1 MQDLVPTTDAFWA
14 ADVESLGQQ
23 LRSPLTGLSATEA
36 EQRLRQFGPNAIEA
50 HREATWWRAIW
61 SQVRSPIT
69 LLLIFTAG
77 LSFAVHEAIEAT
89 MILVIIVISTA
100 LGVWQEHGASRI
112 LETLLAMVRS
122 RSFVWRDGRIIEVA
136 DSELVVGDLLE
147 LSAGAKIPAD
157 CRLLESADLFVN
169 EATLTGE
176 TFPVNKFTGE
186 LPVDTPLAQ
195 RTNSLFCGTNVVS
208 GTGRAIVVRT
218 GRETEF
224 GHISQRLKWRPPQT
238 EFELGVQ
245 RFGYFLME
253 LTLLLI
259 VGIFVVNVSLHRP
272 WLEAFLFS
280 LALAVGLTPQLLPAI
295 ISVNLAHGARRM
307 AQQYVIVR
315 RLASI
320 ENFGS
325 MDVLCSDK
333 TGTLTEGTIRVEG
346 MIGLDGQPSDEVRLL
361 AAINAEFESGYAN
374 PIDVAIRTSHG
385 LDLKSWSK
393 LGELPYDF
401 LRKRLSILATD
412 GSRRLLVTKG
422 AFDNVVAVCSQALQ
436 PNGNCVPLADVKAEI
451 DRQFHSLSEQGLRVL
466 GLARREMG
474 SRTRQSGER
483 VADPSR
489 LVDQTRILANVA
501 TLPDPGISKA
511 DETEM
516 TFVGFLVL
524 HDPPKAGVA
533 ETIRE
538 LQELGVRLK
547 MITGDNAL
555 VAANIARQVGLNDA
569 VLLTGSELR
578 LLSEEA
584 LVQRVVSVDV
594 FAQVEPNQK
603 ERIILALKKAGHVV
617 GYLGDGIN
625 DAPALHAADV
635 GISVDTAVDVA
646 REAADIVL
654 LQHDLGVLKDGIR
667 EGRVTFANT
676 LKYVFMATSAN
687 FGNMFS
693 MAGVSLVLDYLP
705 LLPVQILLMNL
716 LTDLPEMA
724 IASDSVDPEAIRRPR
739 RWNVRAIRN
748 FMLVFGGISSVFDC
762 LTFFVLLILLHASE
776 AQFRTGWFL
785 ESVCSAALIVLSI
798 RTRRRIWE
806 SRPSLQLLWATI
818 FVVGVTLLIPLSPLS
833 GLLGFTPLPF
843 AFFGALALLLVAYL
857 TLVELTK
864 RRFYRH

>member
-1 MQDLVPTTDAFWA
+1 MQNLTPIADAFWA
-14 ADVESLGQQ
+14 EDAESLGQH
-23 LRSPLTGLSATEA
+23 LSSPLTGLSATEA
-36 EQRLRQFGPNAIEA
+36 EQRLRQLGPNAIETQ
-50 HREATWWRAIW
+50 REATWWRAIW

-77 LSFAVHEAIEAT
+77 LSFAVHEATEAT
-89 MILVIIVISTA
+89 LILLIIVVSAA
-100 LGVWQEHGASRI
+100 LGMWQEHGASRI
-112 LETLLAMVRS
+112 LEKLLAMVQARS
-122 RSFVWRDGRIIEVA
+122 SVWRDGRVIEVA
-136 DSELVVGDLLE
+136 DSDLVVGDLLE
-147 LSAGAKIPAD
+147 LSAGAKISAD

-176 TFPVNKFTGE
+176 TFPVNKLIGE

-259 VGIFVVNVSLHRP
+259 VSIFVVNVSLHRP

-307 AQQYVIVR
+307 AQQHVIVR

-346 MIGLDGQPSDEVRLL
+346 MLGLDGQPSDEVRLL
-361 AAINAEFESGYAN
+361 AAINADFESGYAN
-374 PIDVAIRTSHG
+374 PIDVAIRASHG
-385 LDLKSWSK
+385 CDLSKWSK

-401 LRKRLSILATD
+401 LRKRLSVLATD
-412 GSRRLLVTKG
+412 GSRRMLVTKG
-422 AFDNVVAVCSQALQ
+422 ALDNVVAVCSQALK

-466 GLARREMG
+466 GLARRDRGTE
-474 SRTRQSGER
+474 SPVLNKS
-483 VADPSR
+483 
-489 LVDQTRILANVA
+489 
-501 TLPDPGISKA
+501 
-511 DETEM
+511 DEAEM

-533 ETIRE
+533 DTIRE

-555 VAANIARQVGLNDA
+555 VAANIAKQVGLNDA

-578 LLSEEA
+578 LLSDEA

-654 LQHDLGVLKDGIR
+654 LRHDLGVLKDGIR

-693 MAGVSLVLDYLP
+693 MAGVSLFLDYLP
-705 LLPVQILLMNL
+705 LLPAQILLMNL

-739 RWNVRAIRN
+739 RWNVRKIRN
-748 FMLVFGGISSVFDC
+748 FMLVFGGISSLFDC
-762 LTFFVLLILLHASE
+762 LTFSALLILLHASE

-806 SRPSLQLLWATI
+806 SRPGRELLWATI
-818 FVVGVTLLIPLSPLS
+818 FVVGVTLLIPLGRLG
-833 GLLGFTPLPF
+833 GLLGFTPLPLS
-843 AFFGALALLLVAYL
+843 FFVALALLLVAYL
-857 TLVELTK
+857 ALVELTK
-864 RRFYRH
+864 RWFYRH

>member
-1 MQDLVPTTDAFWA
+1 MMIAPASSNHFRKLRTIMPASLEAFWNDDA
-14 ADVESLGQQ
+14 HALCET
-23 LRSPLTGLSATEA
+23 LRSSPTGLTATEA
-36 EQRLRQFGPNAIEA
+36 TNRLRQFGPNSIEMQ
-50 HREATWWRAIW
+50 RESTWWRAIW
-61 SQVRSPIT
+61 SQLRSPIT
-69 LLLIFTAG
+69 LLLIFSAG
-77 LSFAVHEAIEAT
+77 LSFAVHEATEAT
-89 MILVIIVISTA
+89 MILVIIVVSTA
-100 LGVWQEHGASRI
+100 LGMWQEHGASRI
-112 LETLLAMVRS
+112 LEKLLAMVQS
-122 RSFVWRDGRIIEVA
+122 RSSVWRDGREIEVPA
-136 DSELVVGDLLE
+136 SELVAGDVLQ
-147 LSAGAKIPAD
+147 LSAGANIPAD
-157 CRLLESADLFVN
+157 CRLLESDDLFVN

-176 TFPVNKFTGE
+176 TFPVNKLVGE
-186 LPVDTPLAQ
+186 LPVDSPLAQ
-195 RTNSLFCGTNVVS
+195 RTNSLFCGTHVES
-208 GTGRAIVVRT
+208 GSGRAIVVHT
-218 GRETEF
+218 GHETEF

-259 VGIFVVNVSLHRP
+259 VSIFVVNVSLHRP

-307 AQQYVIVR
+307 AEQHVIVR

-333 TGTLTEGTIRVEG
+333 TGTLTEGTIQVEG
-346 MIGLDGQPSDEVRLL
+346 MIGLDGQPSDEARLL
-361 AAINAEFESGYAN
+361 AAINAEFESGYVN
-374 PIDVAIRTSHG
+374 PIDLAIRAAHG
-385 LDLKSWSK
+385 LDLKNWSK

-422 AFDNVVAVCSQALQ
+422 ALDNVVAVCSQAMR
-436 PNGNCVPLADVKAEI
+436 PNGSCVPLADVKAEI

-466 GLARREMG
+466 GLAQRAM
-474 SRTRQSGER
+474 
-483 VADPSR
+483 
-489 LVDQTRILANVA
+489 
-501 TLPDPGISKA
+501 PDRGTASPMLNKA

-524 HDPPKAGVA
+524 HDPPKAGIV

-555 VAANIARQVGLNDA
+555 VAANIARQVGLVDA
-569 VLLTGSELR
+569 VLLTGSDLR
-578 LLSEEA
+578 QISDEA
-584 LVQRVVSVDV
+584 LVQRAPTVDV

-603 ERIILALKKAGHVV
+603 ERIILALKTAGHVV

-654 LQHDLGVLKDGIR
+654 LRHDLGVLKDGIR

-693 MAGVSLVLDYLP
+693 MAGISLFLDYLP
-705 LLPVQILLMNL
+705 LLPAQILLMNL

-724 IASDSVDPEAIRRPR
+724 IASDTVDPEAIHHPR
-739 RWNVRAIRN
+739 RWSVRAIRN
-748 FMLVFGGISSVFDC
+748 FMLVFGGISSLFDI
-762 LTFFVLLILLHASE
+762 LTFALLLFVLHASE
-776 AQFRTGWFL
+776 VQFRTGWFL

-806 SRPSLQLLWATI
+806 SQPGRALFWATI
-818 FVVGVTLLIPLSPLS
+818 GVVFATLLIPLSPLS
-833 GLLGFTPLPF
+833 GLLGFTPLP
-843 AFFGALALLLVAYL
+843 ASFFVTLATLLVAYL

-864 RRFYRH
+864 RWFYKH

>member
-1 MQDLVPTTDAFWA
+1 MPNHTPIADAFWSEDA
-14 ADVESLGQQ
+14 ESLGRR
-23 LRSPLTGLSATEA
+23 LRGTRTGLSSADA
-36 EQRLRQFGPNAIEA
+36 EQRLRQFGPNVIEA
-50 HREATWWRAIW
+50 QREATWWRAVW
-61 SQVRSPIT
+61 NQVRSPIT

-77 LSFAVHEAIEAT
+77 LSLAVHEAAEAT
-89 MILVIIVISTA
+89 MILLIIVVSTA
-100 LGVWQEHGASRI
+100 LGMWQERGASRI
-112 LETLLAMVRS
+112 LETLLAMVQTRS
-122 RSFVWRDGRIIEVA
+122 SVWRDGRVIEVP
-136 DSELVVGDLLE
+136 DSDLVVGDLLE

-157 CRLLESADLFVN
+157 CRLWESADLFVN

-176 TFPVNKFTGE
+176 TFPVNKLVGE
-186 LPVDTPLAQ
+186 LPADSPLAQ
-195 RTNSLFCGTNVVS
+195 RTNSLFCGTHVES

-224 GHISQRLKWRPPQT
+224 GHIAQRLKWRPPQT

-272 WLEAFLFS
+272 WLDAFLFS

-307 AQQYVIVR
+307 AEQHVIVR

-333 TGTLTEGTIRVEG
+333 TGTLTEGTIHVEG

-361 AAINAEFESGYAN
+361 AAINAEFESGYVN
-374 PIDVAIRTSHG
+374 PIDVAIRASHG
-385 LDLKSWSK
+385 CDLSQWSK

-401 LRKRLSILATD
+401 VRKRLSILATD

-422 AFDNVVAVCSQALQ
+422 ALDNVVAVCSRALRAD
-436 PNGNCVPLADVKAEI
+436 GECVPLADEKADIE
-451 DRQFHSLSEQGLRVL
+451 RQFHSLSEQGLRAL
-466 GLARREMG
+466 GLARRELPE
-474 SRTRQSGER
+474 RASGLTK
-483 VADPSR
+483 S
-489 LVDQTRILANVA
+489 
-501 TLPDPGISKA
+501 

-524 HDPPKAGVA
+524 RDPPKAGIV

-538 LQELGVRLK
+538 LEDLGVRLK

-578 LLSEEA
+578 QLSDEA
-584 LVQRVVSVDV
+584 LVQRAPTVDV
-594 FAQVEPNQK
+594 FAQIEPNQK

-635 GISVDTAVDVA
+635 GISVDTAADVA

-654 LQHDLGVLKDGIR
+654 LRHDLGVLKDGITQGR
-667 EGRVTFANT
+667 ETFANT

-693 MAGVSLVLDYLP
+693 MAGASLFLDFLP
-705 LLPVQILLMNL
+705 LLPSQILLMNL

-724 IASDSVDPEAIRRPR
+724 IASDTVDPELIRRPR

-748 FMLVFGGISSVFDC
+748 FMLVFGAISSVFDF
-762 LTFFVLLILLHASE
+762 LTFGALLLVLHASQV
-776 AQFRTGWFL
+776 QFRTGWFL
-785 ESVCSAALIVLSI
+785 ESVSSAALIVLAI

-806 SRPSLQLLWATI
+806 SRPGRDLVIATL
-818 FVVGVTLLIPLSPLS
+818 FVVAITLLMPLSPLS
-833 GLLGFTPLPF
+833 GMLGFAPLP
-843 AFFGALALLLVAYL
+843 ASFFGTLALLLIAYL

-864 RRFYRH
+864 RRFYHH

>member
-1 MQDLVPTTDAFWA
+1 MPTVHVAFWSDDA
-14 ADVESLGQQ
+14 AGLCDLLQS
-23 LRSPLTGLSATEA
+23 SPNGLTSADSGE
-36 EQRLRQFGPNAIEA
+36 RLKQYGPNTIEA
-50 HREATWWRAIW
+50 HRESTWWRIIW
-61 SQVRSPIT
+61 NQLRSPIT
-69 LLLIFTAG
+69 LLLIFSAG
-77 LSFAVHEAIEAT
+77 LSLAVHEATEAT
-89 MILVIIVISTA
+89 LILVIIVASTA
-100 LGVWQEHGASRI
+100 LGIWQEHSASKT
-112 LETLLAMVRS
+112 LETLLAMVQS
-122 RSFVWRDGRIIEVA
+122 RSSVWRDGKVVEVA
-136 DSELVVGDLLE
+136 DSDLVVGDVLE
-147 LSAGAKIPAD
+147 FSAGAKIAAD

-176 TFPVNKFTGE
+176 TFPVNKLFGTLSAETG
-186 LPVDTPLAQ
+186 LAQ
-195 RTNSLFCGTNVVS
+195 RTNSLFCGTHVES
-208 GTGRAIVVRT
+208 GTGRAIIVRT

-224 GHISQRLKWRPPQT
+224 GHIAQRLTWRPPQT

-259 VGIFVVNVSLHRP
+259 VSIFVVNVSLHRP

-307 AQQYVIVR
+307 AEQHVIVR

-333 TGTLTEGTIRVEG
+333 TGTLTEGTIQVEG

-374 PIDVAIRTSHG
+374 PIDLAIRASHG
-385 LDLKSWSK
+385 LDLKNWSK

-412 GSRRLLVTKG
+412 GSRQLLITKG
-422 AFDNVVAVCSQALQ
+422 AFDNVVAVCSQAMR
-436 PNGNCVPLADVKAEI
+436 PDGSCVPLANVKSDI
-451 DRQFHSLSEQGLRVL
+451 DRQFHSLSERGLRVL
-466 GLARREMG
+466 GIAVGRALLSVTTPATGKSARPTG
-474 SRTRQSGER
+474 AT
-483 VADPSR
+483 
-489 LVDQTRILANVA
+489 VDDTLILNK
-501 TLPDPGISKA
+501 T
-511 DETEM
+511 DEAEM

-524 HDPPKAGVA
+524 HDPPKAGIV

-555 VAANIARQVGLNDA
+555 VAANVAKQVGLNNA
-569 VLLTGSELR
+569 VLLNGSELR
-578 LLSEEA
+578 QLSDEA
-584 LVQRVVSVDV
+584 LVQRVTTVDV
-594 FAQVEPNQK
+594 FAQIEPNQK

-654 LQHDLGVLKDGIR
+654 LKHDLGVLKDGIR
-667 EGRVTFANT
+667 EGRITFANT

-693 MAGVSLVLDYLP
+693 MAGISLFLDYLP
-705 LLPVQILLMNL
+705 LLPAQILLMNL

-724 IASDSVDPEAIRRPR
+724 IASDFVDPEPIRRPR
-739 RWNVRAIRN
+739 RWNVREIRN
-748 FMLVFGGISSVFDC
+748 FMLVFGGISSLFDM
-762 LTFFVLLILLHASE
+762 LTFAALLFVLHANE
-776 AQFRTGWFL
+776 VQFRTGWFL

-798 RTRRRIWE
+798 RTRRRLWE
-806 SRPSLQLLWATI
+806 STPGRALLWATI
-818 FVVGVTLLIPLSPLS
+818 GVVTATLLIPFSPLS
-833 GLLGFTPLPF
+833 GLFGFTLLPASFF
-843 AFFGALALLLVAYL
+843 ATLATLLVAYL
-857 TLVELTK
+857 TLVEVTK
-864 RRFYRH
+864 RWFYQH

>member
-1 MQDLVPTTDAFWA
+1 MQNLTPIADAFWA
-14 ADVESLGQQ
+14 EEVKSLGQR
-23 LRSPLTGLSATEA
+23 LSSPLTGLSATEA
-36 EQRLRQFGPNAIEA
+36 EQRLRQSGPNVIETQ
-50 HREATWWRAIW
+50 REATWWRSVW
-61 SQVRSPIT
+61 NQVRSPIT

-77 LSFAVHEAIEAT
+77 LSFAVHEATEAT
-89 MILVIIVISTA
+89 MILVIIVVSAA
-100 LGVWQEHGASRI
+100 LGMWQEHGASRI
-112 LETLLAMVRS
+112 LETLLAMVRT
-122 RSFVWRDGRIIEVA
+122 RSSVCRDGRVIEVA
-136 DSELVVGDLLE
+136 DSDLVVGDLLE

-176 TFPVNKFTGE
+176 TFPVNKLIGE

-208 GTGRAIVVRT
+208 GTGRALVVRT

-259 VGIFVVNVSLHRP
+259 VSIFVVNVSLHRP

-307 AQQYVIVR
+307 AQQHVIVR

-361 AAINAEFESGYAN
+361 SAINAEFESGYAN
-374 PIDVAIRTSHG
+374 PIDVAIRSAHG

-412 GSRRLLVTKG
+412 GSRRMLVTKG
-422 AFDNVVAVCSQALQ
+422 ALENVVAVCSQALQ

-451 DRQFHSLSEQGLRVL
+451 DRQFHTLSEQGLRVL
-466 GLARREMG
+466 GLARREM
-474 SRTRQSGER
+474 TER
-483 VADPSR
+483 ASVPRPSR
-489 LVDQTRILANVA
+489 SGPIG
-501 TLPDPGISKA
+501 DPRRPLSDGRGTDGLSKT

-533 ETIRE
+533 DTIRE

-547 MITGDNAL
+547 MITGDNSL

-578 LLSEEA
+578 LLSDEA

-654 LQHDLGVLKDGIR
+654 LRHDLGVLKDGIR

-693 MAGVSLVLDYLP
+693 MAGVSLFLDYLP
-705 LLPVQILLMNL
+705 LLPAQILLMNL

-724 IASDSVDPEAIRRPR
+724 IASDTVDPEAIHRPR

-748 FMLVFGGISSVFDC
+748 FMLVFGGLSSVFDC
-762 LTFFVLLILLHASE
+762 LTFSALLILLHASQE
-776 AQFRTGWFL
+776 QFRTGWFL

-806 SRPSLQLLWATI
+806 SRPGRELLWATI

-833 GLLGFTPLPF
+833 GLLGFTPLPLSFF
-843 AFFGALALLLVAYL
+843 AALALLLVAYL

-864 RRFYRH
+864 RWFYRH

>member
-1 MQDLVPTTDAFWA
+1 M
-14 ADVESLGQQ
+14 
-23 LRSPLTGLSATEA
+23 TGLSSEVA
-36 EQRLRQFGPNAIEA
+36 EQRQRQFGPNLIETQ
-50 HREATWWRAIW
+50 REATWWRAIW
-61 SQVRSPIT
+61 SQLHSPIT
-69 LLLIFTAG
+69 LLLIFSAG
-77 LSFAVHEAIEAT
+77 LSFVLHEAAEAT
-89 MILVIIVISTA
+89 MILLIIVVSTA
-100 LGVWQEHGASRI
+100 LGMWQERGASRI
-112 LETLLAMVRS
+112 LETLLAMVQS
-122 RSFVWRDGRIIEVA
+122 RSSVWRDGRVIEVP
-136 DSELVVGDLLE
+136 DSDLVVGDLLE

-176 TFPVNKFTGE
+176 TFPVNKLVGE
-186 LPVDTPLAQ
+186 LPTDTPLAQ
-195 RTNSLFCGTNVVS
+195 RTDSLFCGTHVES
-208 GTGRAIVVRT
+208 GTGRAVVVRI

-224 GHISQRLKWRPPQT
+224 GHIAQRLKWRPPQT

-259 VGIFVVNVSLHRP
+259 VSIFVVNVSLQRP

-307 AQQYVIVR
+307 AEQHVIVR

-361 AAINAEFESGYAN
+361 AAINAEFESGYVN

-385 LDLKSWSK
+385 CDLSKWSK

-401 LRKRLSILATD
+401 IRKRLSILATD
-412 GSRRLLVTKG
+412 GSRRMLVTKG
-422 AFDNVVAVCSQALQ
+422 ALDNIVAVCSHVLR
-436 PNGNCVPLADVKAEI
+436 PNGECVPLAEVKADIE
-451 DRQFHSLSEQGLRVL
+451 RLFHSLSERGLRVL
-466 GLARREMG
+466 GLARRETPG
-474 SRTRQSGER
+474 GVSG
-483 VADPSR
+483 P
-489 LVDQTRILANVA
+489 TM
-501 TLPDPGISKA
+501 A

-524 HDPPKAGVA
+524 HDPPKAGIVQ
-533 ETIRE
+533 TIRE
-538 LQELGVRLK
+538 LQDLGVRLK

-555 VAANIARQVGLNDA
+555 VAANIARKVGLNDA
-569 VLLTGSELR
+569 VILTGSELR
-578 LLSEEA
+578 LLSDEA
-584 LVQRVVSVDV
+584 LVQRAPSVDV
-594 FAQVEPNQK
+594 FAQIEPNQK
-603 ERIILALKKAGHVV
+603 ERIILALKEAGHVV

-635 GISVDTAVDVA
+635 GISVDTAADAA

-654 LQHDLGVLKDGIR
+654 LRHDLSVLKDGVI
-667 EGRVTFANT
+667 EGRETFANT

-693 MAGVSLVLDYLP
+693 MAGASLFLDFLP
-705 LLPVQILLMNL
+705 LLPSQILLMNL

-724 IASDSVDPEAIRRPR
+724 IASDTVDPEMVRRPR
-739 RWNVRAIRN
+739 RWSVKTIRN
-748 FMLVFGGISSVFDC
+748 FMLVFGAISSVFDF
-762 LTFFVLLILLHASE
+762 LTFAALLFVLHASE
-776 AQFRTGWFL
+776 VQFRTGWFL
-785 ESVCSAALIVLSI
+785 ESVSSAALIVLAI

-806 SRPSLQLLWATI
+806 SRPGRDLVIATL
-818 FVVGVTLLIPLSPLS
+818 FVVAITLLMPLTPVSR
-833 GLLGFTPLPF
+833 LLGFGPLP
-843 AFFGALALLLVAYL
+843 ASFFGTLALLLISYL